1 MQQTGGLHKGELRK
15 GDKAPDFELPD
26 ADMTIANLAEYQGK
40 PLVLFFYVR
49 DDTPGCTT
57 EAIEFSDLEGEFARR
72 DCAVVGVSRDDC
84 IRHGAFRDKHGITV
98 RLLADKDGIACQAYG
113 VLVNR
118 EVDGVMREG
127 VSRSTFIID
136 RGGVIRHVLIG
147 VTPKGHAA
155 EVLKLVKEL

>member
-1 MQQTGGLHKGELRK
+1 MLNN
-15 GDKAPDFELPD
+15 GDRAPDFELPD
-26 ADMTIANLAEYQGK
+26 ADMEIAKLADYLGK

-57 EAIEFSDLEGEFARR
+57 EAIEFSDLEGKFAQL

-98 RLLADKDGIACQAYG
+98 RLLADKDGIACKDYG

-127 VSRSTFIID
+127 VNRTTFIID
-136 RGGVIRHVLIG
+136 ARGVIAHVLTG

-155 EVLKLVKEL
+155 EVFKLIKEL

>member
-1 MQQTGGLHKGELRK
+1 MLNN
-15 GDKAPDFELPD
+15 GDRAPNFELPD
-26 ADMTIANLAEYQGK
+26 ADMTIAKLADYQGK
-40 PLVLFFYVR
+40 PLVLFFYLR

-57 EAIEFSDLEGEFARR
+57 EAIEFSDLEDDFSRLN
-72 DCAVVGVSRDDC
+72 CMVVGVSRDDC

-98 RLLADKDGIACQAYG
+98 RLLADKDGIACRDYG

-127 VSRSTFIID
+127 VNRTTFIIN
-136 RGGVIRHVLIG
+136 GLGEIAHILPG

-155 EVLKLVKEL
+155 EVFKLVKEL

>member
-1 MQQTGGLHKGELRK
+1 MLKI
-15 GDKAPDFELPD
+15 GDEAPDFELPD
-26 ADMTIANLAEYQGK
+26 ADMTIARLADYLGK

-57 EAIEFSDLEGEFARR
+57 EAIEFSDLEGDFSRLGS
-72 DCAVVGVSRDDC
+72 AVVGVSRDDC

-98 RLLADKDGIACQAYG
+98 RLLADKDGIACQSYG
-113 VLVNR
+113 VLTTR
-118 EVDGVMREG
+118 EVDGVQREG
-127 VSRSTFIID
+127 VSRTTFIID
-136 RGGVIRHVLIG
+136 GRGVIRHHLPG

>member
-1 MQQTGGLHKGELRK
+1 MLQTG
-15 GDKAPDFELPD
+15 DIAPDFELPD
-26 ADMTIANLAEYQGK
+26 ADMTIARLADYRGK

-57 EAIEFSDLEGEFARR
+57 EAIEFSDLETDFARR
-72 DCAVVGVSRDDC
+72 QCAIVGVSRDDC

-98 RLLADKDGIACQAYG
+98 RLLADKDGVACQAYG
-113 VLVNR
+113 VLVTR
-118 EVDGVMREG
+118 EVDGVARES

-136 RGGVIRHVLIG
+136 AGGKIRHVLQG

-155 EVLKLVKEL
+155 EVLELVKEL

>member
-1 MQQTGGLHKGELRK
+1 MLNN
-15 GDKAPDFELPD
+15 GDQAPNFELPD
-26 ADMTIANLAEYQGK
+26 ADMTIAKLADYHGK

-57 EAIEFSDLEGEFARR
+57 EAIEFSDLENDFSRLN
-72 DCAVVGVSRDDC
+72 CTVVGVSRDDC

-98 RLLADKDGIACQAYG
+98 RLLADRDGIACQSYG

-127 VSRSTFIID
+127 VNRTTFIID
-136 RGGVIRHVLIG
+136 GQGVIAHVLQG

-155 EVLKLVKEL
+155 EVFKLVTRMSHE

>member
-1 MQQTGGLHKGELRK
+1 MLNQ
-15 GDKAPDFELPD
+15 GDQAPDFELPD
-26 ADMTIANLAEYQGK
+26 ADMIIAKMADYQAK

-57 EAIEFSDLEGEFARR
+57 EAIEFSDLENDFARLN
-72 DCAVVGVSRDDC
+72 CAVVGVSRDDC

-98 RLLADKDGIACQAYG
+98 RLLADKDGVACQDYG

-127 VSRSTFIID
+127 INRTTFIIN
-136 RGGVIRHVLIG
+136 GQGMIAHVLPG

-155 EVLKLVKEL
+155 EVFKLVKEL